1 MEASMNDRR
10 RRTQAGRQA
19 VQLKSDRTKKG
30 TNMRTT
36 TRWTQIATV
45 AVIVTGVMAAR
56 PAFALAN
63 WSRKYQVDCVT
74 CHSPAV
80 PRLNAFGHQ
89 FRKMG
94 YRMDTEIK
102 GGKPEAYKELGNFT
116 SVRFRTGFNV
126 EHFNADQ
133 KAGDG
138 FNKFR
143 TRSGFIRPD
152 VTLFYAG
159 ALSEHLTLF
168 SEIEFV
174 DADETEV
181 QVFGEWFTG
190 NSERWLTVRM
200 GQMHT
205 LSRIG
210 WGGFDRPS
218 GITTPDSL
226 SGRKLTTSPVSFR
239 IGEDQRGLDLAY
251 NFTPESR
258 IIAGVYNGVNQQGA
272 GNEGNGAGF
281 GDNDNKKDVL
291 LAYEQMFGESGF
303 TFFGYYGSADQ
314 KAGTMYNASGN
325 VITTGVPFLTTADSK
340 GQTEFNFL
348 RVGATASWVFHVF
361 DQKKIGNSELQGGY
375 MYAKDFY
382 PSALPFDD
390 RDGHAFWVGLEQR
403 LPHDSAV
410 FYRYDRVMRS
420 DERSRG
426 ARQRHTLGCVY
437 TYEQYLR
444 LSAEGFIYDQSADS
458 YGILFQA
465 MLNF

>member
-1 MEASMNDRR
+1 MKTSN
-10 RRTQAGRQA
+10 RTVSIGVA
-19 VQLKSDRTKKG
+19 VL
-30 TNMRTT
+30 
-36 TRWTQIATV
+36 TV
-45 AVIVTGVMAAR
+45 ATLLTPGK
-56 PAFALAN
+56 AFGISN
-63 WSRKYQVDCVT
+63 WARKYQVDCVT

-94 YRMDTEIK
+94 YRMDTEINA
-102 GGKPEAYKELGNFT
+102 GKPEAYKELGNFA

-126 EHFNADQ
+126 EHFNQEQ

-159 ALSEHLTLF
+159 ALTKNLSLF

-181 QVFGEWFTG
+181 QVFGEWFAG
-190 NSERWLTVRM
+190 NTERWLTVRM

-210 WGGFDRPS
+210 WGGFDRPT
-218 GITTPDSL
+218 GVTTPDVL
-226 SGRKLTTSPVSFR
+226 SARKLTTSPVSFR
-239 IGEDQRGLDLAY
+239 IGEDQRGADAAY

-258 IIAGVYNGVNQQGA
+258 LIVGVYNGMNQAGA

-281 GDNDNKKDVL
+281 GDTDNSKDVL
-291 LAYEQMFGESGF
+291 AAYEQMFGESGF
-303 TFFGYYGSADQ
+303 TLFGYYGSWDQ

-325 VITTGVPFLTTADSK
+325 VITTGSPFLTTTDSK
-340 GQTEFNFL
+340 SQTEFNFL
-348 RVGATASWVFHVF
+348 RLGATASWVFHVF
-361 DQKKIGNSELQGGY
+361 DPKKVGNSEIQGGY

-382 PSALPFDD
+382 PSALPFAD
-390 RDGHAFWVGLEQR
+390 RDGHAFWAGVEQR
-403 LPHDSAV
+403 LPHDSAL
-410 FYRYDRVMRS
+410 FYRYDRVSRS
-420 DERSRG
+420 DESSRG

-444 LSAEGFIYDQSADS
+444 LSLEAFTYDQSADS
-458 YGILFQA
+458 YGVLFQA
-465 MLNF
+465 MLNY